1 MPLAETIKE
10 LVSLILEGVDL
21 LDHTSIF
28 LLRTINHRVIP
39 IIRILSWFVPT
50 GTSSEFFPP
59 EYPSHWDIPTRSL
72 DIPLGY
78 GLPRTRFK
86 FKVLECELLWTING
100 RRIYPFNKGLRIY
113 GGGVPSPFWHIKNWY
128 FYWWYKV
135 ETLQVVRLAFLV

>member
-1 MPLAETIKE
+1 MLSKSKNEIDLFATINQQPQV
-10 LVSLILEGVDL
+10 LIIGTHVIRFILEGVDL

-59 EYPSHWDIPTRSL
+59 EYPPHWDIPTRSL

-86 FKVLECELLWTING
+86 FKVLECDLGFGVILWQN
-100 RRIYPFNKGLRIY
+100 Y
-113 GGGVPSPFWHIKNWY
+113 GTNIGHSWAKCQNCLHIS
-128 FYWWYKV
+128 FI
-135 ETLQVVRLAFLV
+135 